1 VAQHPKDDLGAGI
14 VNASESFWVRVETV
28 SGFRCTADKEVVA
41 DEGEGG
47 EGLADLGVGE
57 DEGKYGAWVS
67 NGCIYDQGIRI
78 MFTVRQ

>member
-1 VAQHPKDDLGAGI
+1 LVLGSRI
-14 VNASESFWVRVETV
+14 VNASESFWVRVETF
-28 SGFRCTADKEVVA
+28 SGIRCTVGKEVVA
-41 DEGEGG
+41 DGGEVG

-67 NGCIYDQGIRI
+67 NGCIYNQGIRI